1 MVYVKPKKKMEALV
15 PGTVKINTTT
25 VDWTDQTN
33 NIPSGAA
40 ANAEDD
46 RIKGGAVA
54 LNNSPVKS
62 WEIDAG
68 NLGLDKDST
77 EDVLILIK
85 YQSS

>member
-1 MVYVKPKKKMEALV
+1 VKPKNKMQALV
-15 PGTVKINTTT
+15 PGTVKINTIT

-46 RIKGGAVA
+46 RIKGGTVA
-54 LNNSPVKS
+54 LTNSPVKT

-68 NLGLDKDST
+68 NLGIDKDST
-77 EDVLILIK
+77 EDVLVLIRYK
-85 YQSS
+85 TS